1 MPDESDL
8 THWALH
14 VLNGTDTVSGY
25 SLKNRSVAAEICVRV
40 VSELEIQNLNR
51 DYRQMNKVTNVL
63 AFPQEVELEDGTNLL
78 GDIVI
83 CAPVVAIEAK
93 AQNKKPKAHFAHLVV
108 HGVLHLL
115 GYDHIED
122 LEAVEMESIEV
133 RILKGLDI
141 DDPYREEQ
149 APNR

>member
-1 MPDESDL
+1 MPEESDL
-8 THWALH
+8 RHWALQ
-14 VLNGTDTVSGY
+14 VLNTSGNAFY
-25 SLKNRSVAAEICVRV
+25 DSAVAAEICVRV
-40 VSELEIQNLNR
+40 VSELEIQQLNR
-51 DYRQMNKVTNVL
+51 DYREMDKVTNVL
-63 AFPQEVELEDGTNLL
+63 AFPQIIELEDGVSLL

-93 AQNKKPKAHFAHLVV
+93 AQNKGPKAHFAHLVV

-122 LEAVEMESIEV
+122 LEAAEMESIEV
-133 RILKGLDI
+133 RILKGLGL

-149 APNR
+149 ALNRSLES